1 MLEIDIDKF
10 ELFDERTSTFTKAGP
25 AKLQLEH
32 SLISISKWESKWE
45 KPFLSSEE
53 KTNEELL
60 DYIKDMTINKNVDPT
75 VYLGLNQTHMEA
87 INRYISAK
95 MTATWFND
103 SNRSASKTIVTSERI
118 YYWMIA
124 LNIPFECQKWHLNR
138 LITLI
143 RVCSVE
149 NSPKKKLS
157 KNELLRQ
164 NQALNAQRR
173 RLYNSKG

>member
-10 ELFDERTSTFTKAGP
+10 ELFDERTNTFLKAGP

-75 VYLGLNQTHMEA
+75 VYLGLNQKHMEA

-95 MTATWFND
+95 MTATWFSDND
-103 SNRSASKTIVTSERI
+103 RGISKSIVTSERI

-124 LNIPFECQKWHLNR
+124 LNIPFECRKWHLNQ

-157 KNELLRQ
+157 KYELLRK
-164 NQALNAQRR
+164 NHELNAQRR